1 MSQPRE
7 LLKAADI
14 EAMEA
19 VASPHPL
26 NPNALRLRKSL
37 GDATGLTQLG
47 FHRIE
52 LMPGRD
58 SSEYHY
64 HHYEEECV
72 YVLAGHGRAL
82 IGEQAHAIGTGDF
95 LGFARN
101 GPAHVITNTGDIVV
115 PVCARNLGFW
125 LKGLMGAPTS
135 TQGKAAT
142 GSFTSN
148 GTQPTSN
155 STLTINGSTWTFVS
169 ALTTGLQILIGATLT
184 DTINNAVLALNAS
197 TDTNTAVASYFADTD
212 KVMDLEQR
220 LLWCMT
226 NIQGLDT
233 KDVIA
238 RRFSGPGK
246 ASDMEDLVAFIANK
260 SNGMKIDIPLS
271 HPKEQEMAAVGEAL
285 FYRRGGVNDF
295 SCSTCHAEEGKRIRL
310 QGLPDLSKPGKQP
323 QETMAGWPTYRV
335 SQGALR
341 TMQHRLWDCYRQQ
354 RWPVPEYAS
363 DALTALTVFLQK
375 QAAGAEINVPSIKR

>member
-1 MSQPRE
+1 MRRTTIRSAIAFAILMCASSAPALAQDASEKEIERYRAMISDPMSNPGYLAVDRGEVLWKQKRGTKDVSLETCDLGQGPGKLEGAFAKLPRYF
-7 LLKAADI
+7 K
-14 EAMEA
+14 
-19 VASPHPL
+19 
-26 NPNALRLRKSL
+26 
-37 GDATGLTQLG
+37 
-47 FHRIE
+47 
-52 LMPGRD
+52 D
-58 SSEYHY
+58 S
-64 HHYEEECV
+64 
-72 YVLAGHGRAL
+72 
-82 IGEQAHAIGTGDF
+82 
-95 LGFARN
+95 
-101 GPAHVITNTGDIVV
+101 
-115 PVCARNLGFW
+115 
-125 LKGLMGAPTS
+125 
-135 TQGKAAT
+135 
-142 GSFTSN
+142 
-148 GTQPTSN
+148 
-155 STLTINGSTWTFVS
+155 
-169 ALTTGLQILIGATLT
+169 
-184 DTINNAVLALNAS
+184 
-197 TDTNTAVASYFADTD
+197 D

-246 ASDMEDLVAFIANK
+246 ASDMEDLVAYIANK
-260 SNGMKIDIPLS
+260 SNGMKIDIPFS

>member
-1 MSQPRE
+1 MRRTTIRSAITFAILMCAWSAPALAQDASEKEIERYRAMISDPMSNPGYLAVDRGEVLWSQKRGTKDVSLETCDLGQGPGKLEGAFAKMPRYF
-7 LLKAADI
+7 K
-14 EAMEA
+14 
-19 VASPHPL
+19 
-26 NPNALRLRKSL
+26 
-37 GDATGLTQLG
+37 DA
-47 FHRIE
+47 
-52 LMPGRD
+52 
-58 SSEYHY
+58 
-64 HHYEEECV
+64 
-72 YVLAGHGRAL
+72 
-82 IGEQAHAIGTGDF
+82 
-95 LGFARN
+95 
-101 GPAHVITNTGDIVV
+101 
-115 PVCARNLGFW
+115 
-125 LKGLMGAPTS
+125 
-135 TQGKAAT
+135 
-142 GSFTSN
+142 
-148 GTQPTSN
+148 
-155 STLTINGSTWTFVS
+155 
-169 ALTTGLQILIGATLT
+169 
-184 DTINNAVLALNAS
+184 
-197 TDTNTAVASYFADTD
+197 D

-226 NIQGLDT
+226 NIQSLDT

-246 ASDMEDLVAFIANK
+246 PSDMEDLVAYIANK

-310 QGLPDLSKPGKQP
+310 QGLPDLSKPGKLP
-323 QETMAGWPTYRV
+323 QETMASWPTYRV

-375 QAAGAEINVPSIKR
+375 QAAGGEINVPSIKR